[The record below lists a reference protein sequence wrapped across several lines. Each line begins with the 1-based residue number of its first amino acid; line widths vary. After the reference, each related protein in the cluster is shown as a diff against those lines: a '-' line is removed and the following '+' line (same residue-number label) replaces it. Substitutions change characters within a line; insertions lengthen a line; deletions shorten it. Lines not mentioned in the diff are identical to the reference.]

1 MDLASFGPR
10 DPAVS
15 RSRRL
20 GLAAAQSYRDEM
32 GHLDVPADYT
42 DPTGYTLG
50 AFITTMRDAAKAGR
64 LEADWIAEL
73 DALGMI
79 WDKHDAAWRARLTAA
94 ADYLRTHGH
103 LAAPATTPVG
113 AWLAE
118 QRPPRSQEPARSG
131 PRRRS

>member
-1 MDLASFGPR
+1 MLRGPAVTLLFFTHPSALEHDTGPGHPERIARAMDLASFGPR

-73 DALGMI
+73 ED
-79 WDKHDAAWRARLTAA
+79 WR
-94 ADYLRTHGH
+94 DSPSQVPKS
-103 LAAPATTPVG
+103 PATQV
-113 AWLAE
+113 
-118 QRPPRSQEPARSG
+118 
-131 PRRRS
+131 